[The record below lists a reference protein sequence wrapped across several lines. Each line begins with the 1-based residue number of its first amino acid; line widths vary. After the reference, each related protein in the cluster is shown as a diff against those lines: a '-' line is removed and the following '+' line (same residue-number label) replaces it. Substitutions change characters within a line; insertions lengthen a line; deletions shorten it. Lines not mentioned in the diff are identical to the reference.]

1 MPPDWHGHTWI
12 RVSKACA
19 SRGLPC
25 RRASLVRTAP
35 RGFSAW
41 TRGFSG
47 RICAT
52 LVLEITILLVLTSL
66 DSAVGSARACAPSL
80 PRSAF
85 ASTATGANSDGGPS
99 GFGESNALERSRLR
113 NSSGRYSS
121 AIDELL
127 HANSVAQIR
136 AMLPFFRTIRDLLK
150 CSKHGITLHLG

>member
-1 MPPDWHGHTWI
+1 
-12 RVSKACA
+12 
-19 SRGLPC
+19 
-25 RRASLVRTAP
+25 
-35 RGFSAW
+35 
-41 TRGFSG
+41 
-47 RICAT
+47 
-52 LVLEITILLVLTSL
+52 
-66 DSAVGSARACAPSL
+66 
-80 PRSAF
+80 AF

-150 CSKHGITLHLG
+150 CSKHGITLHLGSRMRNSSRYCRQGYRAPMGREMPLFRATNKPMIS